1 MSEPTF
7 LPAMRRAILLAQ
19 RGIPAA
25 APNPVVGAVLVR
37 DGQVVAEGWHEF
49 FGGPHAEINCLE
61 DAARKFVNP
70 AECVMVI
77 TLEPCNHYG
86 KTPPCSQAILKAG
99 IKHVVVGLPD
109 PTPKAGGGAEFLR
122 AHGVKVEHGPCPDEC
137 LALVQ
142 DFLFWQRNPLP
153 FVTLKM
159 ACTLDGFV
167 ATRSGKS
174 KWITSAPARERVH
187 LLRARSQAVLIG
199 GGTLHADNP
208 LLSVRMDLSGDLA
221 GNEGLK
227 QMPGNPDADW
237 LVLEKPR
244 SFVQPM
250 AVIASSRKLAPE
262 NLPRLVTERGTHTV
276 FLTGAG
282 SELAEQAELL
292 GKYGVRVFEFKSGE
306 NGEFSPDNLRRM
318 LVFLREKLN
327 VWRVLSEGG
336 SRFGFALLKAGLVQN
351 FELHMAPCLLADRQ
365 AVNLFEGMAPD
376 TIDEARKFLF
386 LKATGFGKI
395 GDDIILR
402 FEPGE

>member
-7 LPAMRRAILLAQ
+7 LLAMRRAMLLAQ
-19 RGIPAA
+19 RGIPAV
-25 APNPVVGAVLVR
+25 APNPAVGAVLVK

-49 FGGPHAEINCLE
+49 FGGYHAEINCLE
-61 DAARKFVNP
+61 DAARKSVNP
-70 AECVMVI
+70 ADCVLVV

-99 IKHVVVGLPD
+99 IKHVVVGFFD

-122 AHGVKVEHGPCPDEC
+122 AHGVKVEPGPCPDEC
-137 LALVQ
+137 RALVQ
-142 DFLFWQRNPLP
+142 DFLFWQRSPLP

-174 KWITSAPARERVH
+174 KWISSVPARERVH
-187 LLRARSQAVLIG
+187 LLRARNQAVLIG
-199 GGTLHADNP
+199 GGTLHTDNP
-208 LLSVRMDLSGDLA
+208 LLSVRLDVPGGLA
-221 GNEGLK
+221 ENTELGKIPRNTGV
-227 QMPGNPDADW
+227 DW
-237 LVLEKPR
+237 LVLEKPH
-244 SFVQPM
+244 SFVQPL
-250 AVIASSRKLAPE
+250 AVIASSRKLDLE
-262 NLPRLVTERGTHTV
+262 NLPRVVAERGSHTI

-292 GKYGVRVFEFKSGE
+292 EEYGVRVFEFDPGG
-306 NGEFSPDNLRRM
+306 NGEFSPESLRRM
-318 LVFLREKLN
+318 LIFLREKLN
-327 VWRVLSEGG
+327 IWRVLSEGG
-336 SRFGFALLKAGLVQN
+336 SRFGFALLKAGLVQS

-376 TIDEARKFLF
+376 TIDEARKLIS
-386 LKATGFGKI
+386 LKTTGFGKI